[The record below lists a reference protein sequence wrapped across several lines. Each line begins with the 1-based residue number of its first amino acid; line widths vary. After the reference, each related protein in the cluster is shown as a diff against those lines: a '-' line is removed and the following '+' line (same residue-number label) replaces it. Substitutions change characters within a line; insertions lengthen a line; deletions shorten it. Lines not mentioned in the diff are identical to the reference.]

1 MSLVT
6 ISGKDGNGTPV
17 SLGDVDLSYG
27 LTIST
32 IDKNEEWDLTTIDNA
47 PTTVN
52 SDHLGAT
59 PSDRS

>member
-1 MSLVT
+1 MSVVT
-6 ISGKDGNGTPV
+6 ISAKDGNGNPV

-32 IDKNEEWDLTTIDNA
+32 IKSALEWDLTTIDDSPN
-47 PTTVN
+47 TVITP
-52 SDHLGAT
+52 HIGGT